1 MPYEKFKIVWD
12 HAQETGYEVTD
23 ARHESLTCLYN
34 DHIRYLKCCVSHVAL
49 RRSFDIL
56 LHELKLHF
64 REDCSFAGELHFSK
78 LQSFRT
84 SHHEKI
90 HMIDD
95 VLRHSIDD
103 HLIRQF
109 TPILQSW
116 MQFHLDWGHQLTQEF
131 DPQNVLTHLPPYPKV
146 NKPEEEE
153 EEDAVLRLD
162 LSRPR

>member
-1 MPYEKFKIVWD
+1 MPHEKYEIVWD

-34 DHIRYLKCCVSHVAL
+34 DHIRYLKCGVSHVAL

-64 REDCSFAGELHFSK
+64 REDCAFADSLHFSK
-78 LQSFRT
+78 LQSFRST
-84 SHHEKI
+84 HHEKI

-95 VLRHSIDD
+95 VFRRSIDD
-103 HLIRQF
+103 LLIRQF
-109 TPILQSW
+109 TPILRSW
-116 MQFHLDWGHQLTQEF
+116 MHFHLDWGHQLTREF

-146 NKPEEEE
+146 NTPEEADETAGLLE
-153 EEDAVLRLD
+153 LNGTR
-162 LSRPR
+162 

>member
-1 MPYEKFKIVWD
+1 MPYEDFKIVWD
-12 HAQETGYEVTD
+12 HAQETGYEITD

-34 DHIRYLKCCVSHVAL
+34 DHIRYLKCGVSHVAL

-64 REDCSFAGELHFSK
+64 REDCSFAEELQFSK
-78 LQSFRT
+78 LQSFRI

-90 HMIDD
+90 QTIDD
-95 VLRHSIDD
+95 VLRRTIDD

-146 NKPEEEE
+146 KTSEKEA
-153 EEDAVLRLD
+153 EDGAVLCLD
-162 LSRPR
+162 SSRTR